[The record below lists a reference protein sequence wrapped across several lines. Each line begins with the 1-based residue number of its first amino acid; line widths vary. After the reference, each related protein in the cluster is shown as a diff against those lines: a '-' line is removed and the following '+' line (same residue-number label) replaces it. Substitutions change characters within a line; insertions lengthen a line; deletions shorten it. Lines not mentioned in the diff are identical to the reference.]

1 MTRRFSADEQ
11 VKCFSLLCP
20 LLCGLPV
27 LSAPDAESKAVHMQN
42 RVCGGRFSLDWRQGA
57 GCSTGCGREPDANT
71 GEMTLSLDLKR

>member
-27 LSAPDAESKAVHMQN
+27 LSALDAESKAVHMQSMN
-42 RVCGGRFSLDWRQGA
+42 VWGKVLIGLVAGGGGA
-57 GCSTGCGREPDANT
+57 PQAVADREPDAT
-71 GEMTLSLDLKR
+71 QEK